1 MPAQSKL
8 DLLEKV
14 SASLDNSKGLF
25 VIDYRGLSVKET
37 QELRRALTAAGAH
50 MKVYKNN
57 IVKIALKNA
66 GMPEID
72 EMLAGTCAYVFYEND
87 PVEAAKV
94 IKDQAKK
101 LKKVEFIGGI
111 ADGQALTADEAK
123 AYADLPSREELI
135 AKLVFVVASPLTY
148 RYCTGLR
155 WSSSWTRNR
164 SFCSRRSEERCIS
177 NVLLYPRIGANRVRV

>member
-14 SASLDNSKGLF
+14 STSLDNSKGLF
-25 VIDYRGLSVKET
+25 VIDYCGLSVKET

-66 GMPEID
+66 DMPEID

-101 LKKVEFIGGI
+101 LKKLEFIGGI
-111 ADGQALTADEAK
+111 ADGQALNANEAE

-135 AKLVFVVASPLTY
+135 AKLVFVVASPLTGIAQVCAGPA
-148 RYCTGLR
+148 RGLATTL
-155 WSSSWTRNR
+155 SAIADQKN
-164 SFCSRRSEERCIS
+164 
-177 NVLLYPRIGANRVRV
+177 AA